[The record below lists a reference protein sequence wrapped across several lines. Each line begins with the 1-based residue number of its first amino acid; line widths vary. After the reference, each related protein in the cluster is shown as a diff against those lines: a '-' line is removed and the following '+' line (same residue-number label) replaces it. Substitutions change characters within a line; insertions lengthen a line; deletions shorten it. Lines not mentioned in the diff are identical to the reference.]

1 MASVSDLV
9 NTKSSTLP
17 TDWVRGAINENEAA
31 SDAGIQESRLNR
43 NFATRTL
50 PDIVNRFASRGT
62 FFSGTARRT
71 AGQAYEDVN
80 NDVSDVERMLA
91 RTRNQL
97 QLNRFLAAVG
107 LG

>member
-17 TDWVRGAINENEAA
+17 VDWIRGAINEGEAS
-31 SDAGIQESRLNR
+31 SDASIQESRAYR
-43 NFATRTL
+43 NLSTRTL

-71 AGQAYEDVN
+71 AGQAVEDTN
-80 NDVSDVERMLA
+80 NEVSDVERMLA